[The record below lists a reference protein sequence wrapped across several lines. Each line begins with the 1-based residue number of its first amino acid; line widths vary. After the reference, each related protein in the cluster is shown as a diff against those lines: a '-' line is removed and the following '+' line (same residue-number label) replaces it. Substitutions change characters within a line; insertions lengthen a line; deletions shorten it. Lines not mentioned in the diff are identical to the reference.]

1 MKNQRKVPPKFGI
14 TSSSPSKRR
23 TQTMNSEKWREVSL
37 TRETILDLV
46 ASHLYNMRAMDR
58 REINEI
64 DIPGL
69 LDINLVP
76 IKIKMKEV
84 SKPKDHFG
92 EVKDAE
98 MAQRT

>member
-1 MKNQRKVPPKFGI
+1 MKNQRKVPPKFGTI
-14 TSSSPSKRR
+14 SSRPSKKERPK
-23 TQTMNSEKWREVSL
+23 MNSEKWREVSL

-69 LDINLVP
+69 LDLNLVP

-84 SKPKDHFG
+84 SKPKDRLG

-98 MAQRT
+98 MAIRT